1 MASLNFKFVGG
12 RENLLL
18 SYKAKD
24 ALPGLAGCS
33 SPARSLFLAILPLS
47 KPATWPYFQSSYLPP
62 ACLPAVSFPTLF
74 TYSSSRYLSIDS
86 SSRKPS
92 LNSWTRSNPP
102 IICSLAPCT
111 YLCSFQ
117 SQFSLHSFCD
127 CLRNACL
134 PHQTPGRPPCLSS
147 SQHPST
153 WHVRIYPWNG
163 PIFSKSEHC
172 LFSYQGNLNITF

>member
-111 YLCSFQ
+111 
-117 SQFSLHSFCD
+117 FSATFSHSLAYIHFVTVWGMPAS
-127 CLRNACL
+127 LTRLQEGRPACL
-134 PHQTPGRPPCLSS
+134 VHSIPAPDT
-147 SQHPST
+147 
-153 WHVRIYPWNG
+153 
-163 PIFSKSEHC
+163 
-172 LFSYQGNLNITF
+172 